1 MRRTLSMLGGFL
13 LAIALSQFPEYA
25 QQYTQRLGGAVDELR
40 VLVQDF
46 DRAATDS
53 GLTRSDALGRF
64 ATTGDTF
71 IQGRGTSM
79 ERTFARYEMLSATL
93 AEIEGATGWQRFTL
107 LPKYL
112 DTEIGARTLDN
123 FQPAVPVTMEGF
135 AYAAA
140 GLLLGYLLTSG
151 LLRFLMLPFR
161 RRRRLREDEVLE
173 PVPEA
178 RKIAVLQPRPVDPPP
193 RERPDE
199 PYFAPPPPV
208 VTITPERAAAP
219 ASAPQPEPVRV
230 EPIAGAPVAPQRG
243 PAPAA
248 PPRPAPEP
256 LADRP
261 TPAPSESGTYVH
273 PAVAAARQ
281 RAAVEAA
288 ARDIKKSLYP
298 G

>member
-1 MRRTLSMLGGFL
+1 MLGGFL

-79 ERTFARYEMLSATL
+79 ERTFAR
-93 AEIEGATGWQRFTL
+93 
-107 LPKYL
+107 YL